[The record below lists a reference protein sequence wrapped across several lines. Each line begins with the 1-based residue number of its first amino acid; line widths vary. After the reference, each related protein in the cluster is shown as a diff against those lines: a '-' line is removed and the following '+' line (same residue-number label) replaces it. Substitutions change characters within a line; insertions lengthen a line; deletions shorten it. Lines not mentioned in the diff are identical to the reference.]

1 MIRFFPTQREK
12 LLLRRYDMKIGKV
25 WLSALAVSVVLVCF
39 ALSAANAQEVPDLRN
54 WESTWFS
61 ITAKPSGWEIE
72 GGVISSPSGS
82 AKGFLKLGEL
92 TAYSLEAFFYGPI
105 SDELVLVATGSCDY
119 VAGSDW
125 DFICELYLDG
135 VGLPSFNARIDTF
148 IRIQGKQNTKTVPIS
163 LKSATLK
170 SSGGFIEGYVE
181 EDLPDTLTVG
191 GLTITGTLL
200 NMTTFCKSTKN
211 QGTPPYADCP

>member
-1 MIRFFPTQREK
+1 
-12 LLLRRYDMKIGKV
+12 MKIGKV
-25 WLSALAVSVVLVCF
+25 WLSTLMVSVVVICF
-39 ALSAANAQEVPDLRN
+39 SLSTARAQDLSR
-54 WESTWFS
+54 WENTWFS
-61 ITAKPSGWEIE
+61 VTAKASGWEIE
-72 GGVISSPSGS
+72 GGVISSSSGS
-82 AKGFLKLGEL
+82 ANGFLKLGEL

-191 GLTITGTLL
+191 GLTLSGKWL
-200 NMTTFCKSTKN
+200 NMTTFCKGSN
-211 QGTPPYADCP
+211 LSAPPCTSP

>member
-1 MIRFFPTQREK
+1 
-12 LLLRRYDMKIGKV
+12 MKIGKV
-25 WLSALAVSVVLVCF
+25 WSNALAVSVVLVCF
-39 ALSAANAQEVPDLRN
+39 ALSTANAQEVPNLSR
-54 WESTWFS
+54 WENTWFS
-61 ITAKPSGWEIE
+61 VTAKASGWQIE
-72 GGVISSPSGS
+72 GEPQIISTSSGS
-82 AKGFLKLGEL
+82 ANGFLKLGEL

-163 LKSATLK
+163 LKSGTLK

-191 GLTITGTLL
+191 GLTLTGKWLDL
-200 NMTTFCKSTKN
+200 TTYCKSAKN